1 MKKIICVLIL
11 ALSLGLNVW
20 ADSIW
25 NKDSA
30 SPYST
35 EKNYKVGDIINV
47 VILESTIAS
56 NKAGTKTDTSDT
68 LAMKLTHTIQRL
80 TPMIGQS
87 NDIGASLGN
96 KYSGSGQT
104 SRTSSVQ
111 SRIAAWVTD
120 VLPNGTLAIKG
131 KHKMAVND
139 DLQEITITGIVR
151 PKDIS
156 GNNTVFSYQ
165 VANAEVAISGTGMV
179 AEAEAP
185 GWISRIF
192 NWLF

>member
-1 MKKIICVLIL
+1 MKKIICVLML
-11 ALSLGLNVW
+11 ALSLSVNVW

-80 TPMIGQS
+80 TPLIGQS
-87 NDIGASLGN
+87 NDAGLSVGN

-111 SRIAAWVTD
+111 SRISAWVTD
-120 VLPNGTLAIKG
+120 VLPNGTLSIKG
-131 KHKMAVND
+131 KHKMSVND

-165 VANAEVAISGTGMV
+165 VANAEVAIQGTGMV